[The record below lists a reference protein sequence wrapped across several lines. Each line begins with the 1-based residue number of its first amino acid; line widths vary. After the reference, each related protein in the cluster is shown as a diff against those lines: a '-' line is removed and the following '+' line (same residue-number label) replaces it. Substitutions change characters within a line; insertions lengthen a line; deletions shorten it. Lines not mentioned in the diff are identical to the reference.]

1 MLGTPPSTLSIASD
15 VGAPG
20 GCRPPP
26 TSARGA
32 DLRRPARSVTPRVVV
47 ALSATAL
54 SERGWPTLAEDPL
67 GAAARAARS
76 IGYATTDRSVV
87 VTHCLSE
94 RTSAL
99 LHRHLE
105 QQIGRPVPIA
115 SDPETIESVAARGT
129 VVLCAI
135 GDVDSGADD
144 VATDLAVTLDAEMLL
159 LLIDSPVVWDGP
171 TDEVSS
177 RAVRSASLDD
187 LGALAVDT
195 SFATALEA
203 AKRFVE
209 TTGRVAAV
217 GAIDHLEAMVVGEGG
232 TRIRADGAPAAFYG
246 PQARSA

>member
-1 MLGTPPSTLSIASD
+1 
-15 VGAPG
+15 
-20 GCRPPP
+20 
-26 TSARGA
+26 
-32 DLRRPARSVTPRVVV
+32 VTPQVVV
-47 ALSATAL
+47 ALSAAAL
-54 SERGWPTLAEDPL
+54 SERGWPSLAEDPC

-76 IGYATTDRSVV
+76 IACAAPKCSIV

-99 LHRHLE
+99 LRRQLE
-105 QQIGRPVPIA
+105 QQVGRPVPVA
-115 SDPETIESVAARGT
+115 SDPETIGSVAERGT

-135 GDVDSGADD
+135 GDIDSCADE
-144 VATDLAVTLDAEMLL
+144 VASDLAVTLDAEMLL
-159 LLIDSPVVWDGP
+159 LLIDTPVVWDGSA
-171 TDEVSS
+171 DDLSS

-187 LGALAVDT
+187 LASLAVDG
-195 SFATALEA
+195 SFAVALQA

-232 TRIRADGAPAAFYG
+232 TRIRDDGAPAAFYG

>member
-1 MLGTPPSTLSIASD
+1 
-15 VGAPG
+15 
-20 GCRPPP
+20 
-26 TSARGA
+26 
-32 DLRRPARSVTPRVVV
+32 VTPRVVV

-67 GAAARAARS
+67 GAVARAARS
-76 IGYATTDRSVV
+76 ITYATTERSMV
-87 VTHCLSE
+87 VTHCLSG

-99 LHRHLE
+99 LRRHLE
-105 QQIGRPVPIA
+105 RQTGRPVPIA
-115 SDPETIESVAARGT
+115 SDPEAIGSVAARGT

-135 GDVDSGADD
+135 GDIHSCADD
-144 VATDLAVTLDAEMLL
+144 AASDLAVALDAEMLL
-159 LLIDSPVVWDGP
+159 VLIDTPVVWDGP
-171 TDEVSS
+171 ADEGSS

-187 LGALAVDT
+187 LDSLTVDGG
-195 SFATALEA
+195 FATALEA

-246 PQARSA
+246 PQARST